1 MRLWRRRG
9 GDLDPALI
17 DRLLAGDA
25 SADDAATAA
34 AWAGTDARRAWVIE
48 LLQGNAAGAAEEG
61 SARVEG
67 GGDSPFKWGSA
78 PIQAVLARRRGVRL
92 AADAPAALA
101 ALAVISPIR
110 QPRIRRP
117 FLVIAGLVLLCV
129 ATLGAA
135 IEWALPMFETG
146 ALFPAREYRTSG
158 GQRETVLLPDGS
170 QFTLAPSSRLR
181 LSLLYGRRRREVTLD
196 GEGLFTVVS
205 DPDQPFVVRAANA
218 ELSAVGGEA
227 AGFDVRSFPGDSVV
241 TIAVVDGHVALP
253 SISLAPGDLAT
264 VSGSNTIVV
273 APHADV
279 ATWTGWT
286 AGRLEFRGVPL
297 ASVLVDLSR
306 WYDLSLR
313 VTDST
318 LAHQPVTASYDNL
331 AASDAISSLAASVRA
346 ELVHQGRVTTFVP
359 APED

>member
-1 MRLWRRRG
+1 MKLWRRHVT
-9 GDLDPALI
+9 DLDPGLI

-25 SADDAATAA
+25 SADDVVAAA
-34 AWAGTDARRAWVIE
+34 AWAGTDARREWVMQ
-48 LLQGNAAGAAEEG
+48 LLRANSAGETEASGVPAED
-61 SARVEG
+61 

-78 PIQAVLARRRGVRL
+78 PIRAVMARRRGARL
-92 AADAPAALA
+92 ATDAPAAPV

-110 QPRIRRP
+110 QPRIRQP
-117 FLVIAGLVLLCV
+117 LLVVAGVVLLSV
-129 ATLGAA
+129 ATVGATV
-135 IEWALPMFETG
+135 EWALPMFETG

-196 GEGLFTVVS
+196 GEGLFSAVS

-218 ELSAVGGEA
+218 ELTAVGT

-241 TIAVVDGHVALP
+241 TIAVVDGHVTLP
-253 SISLAPGDLAT
+253 SVSLAPGDLAT

-286 AGRLEFRGVPL
+286 AGRLDFHGAPL

-313 VTDST
+313 VSDSA
-318 LAHQPVTASYDNL
+318 LAHHPVMASYDNL
-331 AASDAISSLAASVRA
+331 AASDAISSLAASVGA
-346 ELVHQGRVTTFVP
+346 QLVHQGRITTFVP